1 MTNLPARFTRGYAVH
16 PAAMRHHDLSD
27 WPSEPLT
34 SKYTISYDTRTVVTV
49 RKLTARRG
57 FLHDLYRK
65 IRVGGDDE
73 DAGSVVI
80 VGRCYDLDDISQN
93 ESCIASH
100 IAATFVTRGEQ
111 AALQYG
117 LYLSGRFALFI
128 ATEQAIIA
136 LPDCH
141 ATYSICAAEKNGR
154 IVFASHWM
162 LAATLSGLEVS
173 ARNQAIMNDPSYAT
187 PGRKYYPGVLTSYDD
202 VVPVFA
208 NHLGRYRIQN
218 GHFSHERIYPVH
230 ALPERDVE
238 RASTA
243 FASSF
248 PRSVAASLGERS
260 LIGLTSGV
268 DSQCALRALPRDYR
282 EILAFT
288 YMHTTETRLS
298 PETIEDVIGASREA
312 LKRGVRHLVIGL
324 EPIANATPFHSAYCR
339 TFGDFEHLPAVAKC
353 LYDNLPLD
361 RTILFLFC
369 PETGTAGYK
378 RNASRRADTP
388 TPELLAATFTRTS
401 NPAVLQAMDDYMAY
415 THFHADAFTNIHW
428 CDLFYWEHRLTKWG
442 ERFLQEVDL
451 TGFAIS
457 PYNSRRIIET
467 LLSVPYAARA
477 AKTVQLRFRA

>member
-16 PAAMRHHDLSD
+16 PASMRHHDLSD

-34 SKYTISYDTRTVVTV
+34 SQYTISYDTRTVVTV
-49 RKLTARRG
+49 EKLTARLG
-57 FLHDLYRK
+57 FLDKLYRK
-65 IRVGGDDE
+65 VRVGGDE

-80 VGRCYDLDDISQN
+80 VGRCYDIDDISQT
-93 ESCIASH
+93 ESRIARN
-100 IAATFVTRGEQ
+100 IAATFVTHGEQ
-111 AALQYG
+111 AALQYC

-128 ATEQAIIA
+128 VTEQAIIA

-141 ATYSICAAEKNGR
+141 ATYSICAAEKNGS

-162 LAATLSGLEVS
+162 LAATLCGLEIS
-173 ARNQAIMNDPSYAT
+173 TRHQAIMSDPGYAT
-187 PGRKYYPGVLTSYDD
+187 PGRKFYPGVLTSYED

-208 NHLGRYRIQN
+208 NHLGRYRIQDGN
-218 GHFSHERIYPVH
+218 FSHERIYPVH
-230 ALPERDVE
+230 ALPEMDIE
-238 RASTA
+238 RASMSFEA
-243 FASSF
+243 LF
-248 PRSVAASLGERS
+248 PRSVAASLGESS

-268 DSQCALRALPRDYR
+268 DSQCALRAFPRDYR

-288 YMHTTETRLS
+288 YMHTTETRLT
-298 PETIEDVIGASREA
+298 PATIEDVIGASREA

-324 EPIANATPFHSAYCR
+324 EPLADDSPFHSAYCR
-339 TFGDFEHLPAVAKC
+339 TFGDFEHLPAVAKS

-378 RNASRRADTP
+378 RNQSRRSNTP
-388 TPELLAATFTRTS
+388 SPELLAATFTRSS
-401 NPAVLQAMDDYMAY
+401 NSAVLKVMDDYMAY
-415 THFHADAFTNIHW
+415 TQFQAEAFTNIHW

-442 ERFLQEVDL
+442 GRFLQEVDL

-457 PYNSRRIIET
+457 PYNSRRIIEVM
-467 LLSVPYAARA
+467 LSVPYALRA
-477 AKTVQLRFRA
+477 AKALQLRFRA